1 MKKTLPVIAFLFIL
15 SVFVGAPAVCA
26 QGNARNGP
34 DPEATRDADVEKD
47 SLHNLDVARQYFKLR
62 KAYVAALQR
71 CDEVLAANP
80 TFSKIDEVLLIAG
93 ESSLNLAD
101 GRGKQAASLYTIHDG
116 DKKRALT
123 ADEFRE
129 RARDYLSQ
137 LVNDHPSSS
146 FRDRANEV
154 LKQLGGAKPK
164 TETGKQ

>member
-1 MKKTLPVIAFLFIL
+1 MKTALPTIAFLFIISL
-15 SVFVGAPAVCA
+15 FVSAPSVRA

-80 TFSKIDEVLLIAG
+80 TFSKIDEVLYIAG
-93 ESSLNLAD
+93 QSSLNLAE

-123 ADEFRE
+123 PEEFRE

-137 LVNDHPSSS
+137 LVNEHPSST
-146 FRDRANEV
+146 FRDRANDD
-154 LKQLGGAKPK
+154 LKQLGGVKPK
-164 TETGKQ
+164 TENGKQ